1 MWVLKL
7 DRNTMNVKI
16 PPIFCSLKKL
26 ECSLES
32 LKYKKKIGFFLFFCC
47 YCFFCCCCFSYSLCT
62 FQDLH
67 VACSNGLCDLCD
79 ATFTVKSC
87 SAVSMLNTPGLSD
100 QRYLTQA
107 RCQLL
112 LQNDFTSK

>member
-32 LKYKKKIGFFLFFCC
+32 LKYKKKNGFVVVLFPTVCAPSFRVFVLFVVMTCVIC
-47 YCFFCCCCFSYSLCT
+47 ATLC
-62 FQDLH
+62 
-67 VACSNGLCDLCD
+67 
-79 ATFTVKSC
+79 
-87 SAVSMLNTPGLSD
+87 
-100 QRYLTQA
+100 
-107 RCQLL
+107 
-112 LQNDFTSK
+112 LQIQVLQCNIHA